1 LSESHKRIYDKVSE
15 FIKKYD
21 NPNNIPNI
29 NYPSLDD
36 AKTDFENAVDSNIIA
51 RGNTI
56 KRITEDK
63 SGEGELYIV
72 GKETWGKEKGT
83 KTSYPK
89 IPKPINEVNNPKP
102 DDIEFL
108 IHMHEYLFNKIQP
121 TIAEAL
127 ARGHMEIS
135 QGYIEGDIKPR
146 EPLNGVDVISITENS
161 DFKNTI
167 ARMAKNGFD
176 MQPIIDTTQN
186 CVGAI
191 KLQDVLK
198 VISEIGISSL
208 PETFDLAEL
217 TNLNLL
223 RPIPPLLDARAPLV
237 EAENI
242 LKSGTDAI
250 LVRFNKKTWFGDCP
264 KIVIA
269 TLKDGLHI
277 MTSHDIAAYYLTD

>member
-1 LSESHKRIYDKVSE
+1 MRELLDSMQKLGKEKDIVGDYIDQSLSESHKRIYDKVSQ

-146 EPLNGVDVISITENS
+146 EPLKRG
-161 DFKNTI
+161 
-167 ARMAKNGFD
+167 
-176 MQPIIDTTQN
+176 
-186 CVGAI
+186 C
-191 KLQDVLK
+191 
-198 VISEIGISSL
+198 
-208 PETFDLAEL
+208 
-217 TNLNLL
+217 NLN
-223 RPIPPLLDARAPLV
+223 
-237 EAENI
+237 
-242 LKSGTDAI
+242 
-250 LVRFNKKTWFGDCP
+250 
-264 KIVIA
+264 
-269 TLKDGLHI
+269 
-277 MTSHDIAAYYLTD
+277 Y